1 MALLTAELRSKGTAL
16 PGKACF
22 KGNIEGKG
30 SLGLYSENMIK
41 FDDETPAKS
50 NSNFKR
56 SDALRPRGRRMYIL
70 YLAHPRASD
79 REKNLHLSKEYL

>member
-56 SDALRPRGRRMYIL
+56 SDALRPRDRKMYIR
-70 YLAHPRASD
+70 YPVHPHAND
-79 REKNLHLSKEYL
+79 RGKNLHLSKGYL